1 MSISDLYQSFNDL
14 RNTAVSNFIE
24 PEVIADASNSISQ
37 IIGILMDSN
46 SYDIFVPLSGKVA
59 ALNIRDFLGIRNITS
74 ANPVTVGKIIPTLNS
89 DSRTAEAA
97 RLMSLYRLRAL
108 PLVEKNEIIGQISA
122 KRIVQAIR
130 DTMLVSHIPKTSTS
144 DIMTPGPIVISKTD
158 RISSAKTI
166 MKRRRIDHLPVLQEH
181 RLVGMLTSKHIIEI
195 MLRSERIGRKS
206 LGIDETQDR
215 LNITISGIADKNVI
229 TSNTDDTLRS
239 VVDLMV
245 SQDSTYCVIEAID
258 EVQGIITYRDIITL
272 LGEKVEEEIP
282 IFLIGLPDDPLDAE
296 LAKSKFANLVKLLKK
311 IYPDIEQ
318 ARCRLKIR
326 DIQGARKRYE
336 VDANIISTH
345 RVTSY
350 VNVGWDLAKMFDQ
363 MSDSL
368 KKRMAHRVTQRQRES
383 RYSTRPVP

>member
-1 MSISDLYQSFNDL
+1 MSTSDLYQGFNDL

-24 PEVIADASNSISQ
+24 SEVIADASNSISQ
-37 IIGILMDSN
+37 IIGILMDRN

-89 DSRTAEAA
+89 YSRIAEAA

-144 DIMTPGPIVISKTD
+144 DIMTPSPIVISKTD
-158 RISSAKTI
+158 KISSAKTI
-166 MKRRRIDHLPVLQEH
+166 MKRRRIDHLPVLQGH
-181 RLVGMLTSKHIIEI
+181 HLAGMLTSKHIIEI

-206 LGIDETQDR
+206 LGIDEIQDR
-215 LNITISGIADKNVI
+215 LDITISGIADKNVI

-383 RYSTRPVP
+383 RYSTRPAP

>member
-144 DIMTPGPIVISKTD
+144 DIMTPSPIVISKTD

>member
-89 DSRTAEAA
+89 DSTTAEAA

-144 DIMTPGPIVISKTD
+144 DIMTPSPIVISKTD

>member
-37 IIGILMDSN
+37 IIGILLDSN

-59 ALNIRDFLGIRNITS
+59 ALNIRDFLGIRNTTS

-108 PLVEKNEIIGQISA
+108 PLVEKNKIIGQISA

-144 DIMTPGPIVISKTD
+144 DIMTPRPIVISKTD
-158 RISSAKTI
+158 KISSAKTI

-195 MLRSERIGRKS
+195 MLRSERIGRES

-215 LNITISGIADKNVI
+215 LNIAISGIADKNVI